1 MQCCKQTR
9 LKHQYQL
16 LHRSCATSH
25 SKLFRNAQQSQKLPS
40 PDLIGYRRIICR
52 VFIITL
58 RRFTFTFS
66 QIEKP
71 NFSLRGKEFDVPFWI
86 FIEASGTQRIAAKM
100 GAAPK
105 FCPTWSQILIGG
117 NLNSVP
123 VNIHNSGKRCLCH
136 WTWLWSASS

>member
-1 MQCCKQTR
+1 MTVQHTLSLIIAMLFTASRARHSQVLSTRRGSVNKIQKNKYCPSAVFPCQLTTTVMQCCKQTR
-9 LKHQYQL
+9 LKHEYQL

-58 RRFTFTFS
+58 RRFTFTFA

-71 NFSLRGKEFDVPFWI
+71 NFFP
-86 FIEASGTQRIAAKM
+86 
-100 GAAPK
+100 
-105 FCPTWSQILIGG
+105 
-117 NLNSVP
+117 
-123 VNIHNSGKRCLCH
+123 
-136 WTWLWSASS
+136 